1 MKKQKISE
9 EIVAL
14 VRKKA
19 EGFSEVKP
27 ESDLENELGLDS
39 LDLFEIF
46 LDCEVIYDVVLGE
59 GVDKVK
65 TVQDLTDL
73 VWKKLQS

>member
-1 MKKQKISE
+1 MKKTKISE

-14 VRKKA
+14 VKQKA
-19 EGFSEVKP
+19 EASSEVKP
-27 ESDLENELGLDS
+27 ESDLKNELGLDS

-46 LDCEVIYDVVLGE
+46 LDCESIYDIALGE
-59 GVDKVK
+59 GVDEVK

-73 VWKKLQS
+73 VLKKVQS